1 MIIFVALDINISV
14 LQLFCLNLGVNRV
27 RNAVGKY
34 TQMRIKT
41 QILCFICTACAILCT
56 GLSAMSQNKR
66 SREVE
71 NLVSENSLRRDVA
84 FLSSDICKG
93 RATGTTGAIEANF
106 WIADQFEKAGLKKV
120 CSSWFEHFRAPGNVR
135 CHNVIGMLEGSKY
148 YNRDSYIIIGAH
160 YDHIG
165 KLKDTVYPG
174 ADANGSGVASMLAMA
189 RMFSYMR
196 SKGITFTSNI
206 LFVAFDAKELSLAG
220 SAALWDDIKGG
231 YLVDPVSNKHIKP
244 SQIRLMINIDQVGSS
259 LAPLPSGREDYLIM
273 LGNNSVAKNH
283 RSFARDVNGTYG
295 TGLELAFDYYGSDKF
310 TEVFYKKVADQKV
323 FVANGK
329 PAVLFTSGITYKTNK
344 PSDTADTLNY
354 PVLRRR
360 VIFMFHWIEKFLQ
373 I

>member
-14 LQLFCLNLGVNRV
+14 LQLFCLNLGVIRV
-27 RNAVGKY
+27 LNAVGKY

-41 QILCFICTACAILCT
+41 QIQCFICTACAILFT
-56 GLSAMSQNKR
+56 ALPAMSQNKR

-84 FLSSDICKG
+84 FLSSGICTG
-93 RATGTTGAIEANF
+93 RAAGSAGAVETNF

-148 YNRDSYIIIGAH
+148 YHRDSYIIIGAH
-160 YDHIG
+160 YDHLG
-165 KLKDTVYPG
+165 ELNGTLYPG
-174 ADANGSGVASMLAMA
+174 ADANGSGVASMIAIM

-220 SAALWDDIKGG
+220 SEALWKDIKGE
-231 YLVDPVSNKHIKP
+231 YLTDPTTGKRIKA
-244 SQIRLMINIDQVGSS
+244 SQIRLVVNIDQVGSS
-259 LAPLPSGREDYLIM
+259 LAPLSSGREDYLIM
-273 LGNNSVAKNH
+273 LGNNSIAKSH
-283 RSFARDVNGTYG
+283 QSYAKEVNNTFG
-295 TGLELAFDYYGSDKF
+295 TGLELAYNYYGSDKF

-329 PAVLFTSGITYKTNK
+329 PAILFTSGITYKTNK

-360 VIFMFHWIEKFLQ
+360 VIFMFHWLEKFLQ